1 MLRFTTTTPFS
12 LESSIDELLNTRP
25 LVKVDKGL
33 KLIEGKIKGK
43 EAEITGKALEL
54 SGFYLPCF
62 FEGDITELDKK
73 EQDITMVLP
82 TGEYE
87 IKAELNEKGIY
98 QLNLKK

>member
-12 LESSIDELLNTRP
+12 LESSIDELLKTRP

-33 KLIEGKIKGK
+33 KLIEGEIKGT
-43 EAEITGKALEL
+43 EAEITGQALEL

-62 FEGDITELDKK
+62 FEGDIKELDKE
-73 EQDITMVLP
+73 EQDIKMVLP

-98 QLNLKK
+98 QLDLKK

>member
-12 LESSIDELLNTRP
+12 LESSIDELLKTRP
-25 LVKVDKGL
+25 LIKVDKGL
-33 KLIEGKIKGK
+33 RLIEGEIKGM
-43 EAEITGKALEL
+43 EAEITGQALEL

-62 FEGDITELDKK
+62 FEGDIKELDK
-73 EQDITMVLP
+73 ENQDIKMVLP

-98 QLNLKK
+98 QLDLKK

>member
-33 KLIEGKIKGK
+33 KLIGGEIKGK
-43 EAEITGKALEL
+43 EAEITGQALEL
-54 SGFYLPCF
+54 SGFHLPCF
-62 FEGDITELDKK
+62 FDGDITELDKK

-82 TGEYE
+82 FGEYG

-98 QLNLKK
+98 QLDLKK